1 MVVPLAIVLLF
12 GCSVE
17 GGEEDPSEL
26 LETSDYASVWNEGS
40 EALDDVGADFA
51 IACNVADGDPE
62 RCAGLAEDAGQIV
75 DDWIGSLEAAEVP
88 ASMEAGHGAA
98 VASLAELSQAFR
110 QFAASIDNSDASAL
124 RTAIDDLEVAFQEL
138 EAAYAMYPD
147 AGLHLVV
154 W

>member
-1 MVVPLAIVLLF
+1 MAIILLF

-17 GGEEDPSEL
+17 GGEGDPSEH
-26 LETSDYASVWNEGS
+26 LETRDYASVWNEGS
-40 EALDDVGADFA
+40 AALDDVGADFA
-51 IACNVADGDPE
+51 LACNVADGDPE
-62 RCAGLAEDAGQIV
+62 RCAGLADEAGQIV

-98 VASLAELSQAFR
+98 VASLAELSRAFG
-110 QFAASIDNSDASAL
+110 QLAASIDNSDAEAM
-124 RTAIDDLEVAFQEL
+124 RTAIDDLEVAFREL
-138 EAAYAMYPD
+138 EEAYARYPD